1 MSYIPAAEKAIDF
14 IEEHIRE
21 DICVEQVASLAG
33 FSKFHFLRVFKALT
47 DNTLASCIRKRRL
60 TLAAADLLD
69 SRTPILEIALA
80 YGYNSQEAFTRAFKS
95 HYKMTPL
102 AYRQNGFSFVNS
114 EKVVLSRP
122 ILELR
127 RRLEDQPLVPRLVQM
142 DATEVVGFQVEN
154 RIPGATS
161 ALWNRFDQHEHRI
174 KNAIRPV
181 TYYGLEKMTD
191 SRAASPTIQY
201 LASLAVTSPLEI
213 PDGMRAETIPANQ
226 YAVFSIAAVP
236 EFLQLAIRKIYGKW
250 LPEAGLHPV
259 GDYDFEAYD
268 ENYRHNDPS
277 STFEFCIPVTTS
289 PWQK

>member
-60 TLAAADLLD
+60 TLAAADLLE
-69 SRTPILEIALA
+69 SSTPILEIALA
-80 YGYNSQEAFTRAFKS
+80 YHYNSQEAFTRAFKN
-95 HYKMTPL
+95 HYKMTPM
-102 AYRQNGFSFVNS
+102 AYRQNGFPFVNS
-114 EKVVLSRP
+114 EKVVLSGP
-122 ILELR
+122 IMELR
-127 RRLEDQPLVPRLVQM
+127 QRLEEQPLVPRLVQM
-142 DATEVVGFQVEN
+142 DAIEVVGFQVEN

-181 TYYGLEKMTD
+181 AYYGLEKMTD
-191 SRAASPTIQY
+191 SRSASPTVQY

-213 PDGMRAETIPANQ
+213 PDGMVAETIPANQ
-226 YAVFSIAAVP
+226 YAVFTIAAVP
-236 EFLQLAIRKIYGKW
+236 EFLQLAVRKIYGKW

-259 GDYDFEAYD
+259 GDYDFEFFD
-268 ENYRHNDPS
+268 ENYRHNDPV
-277 STFEFCIPVTTS
+277 STFEFCIPVKTS
-289 PWQK
+289 PKQK

>member
-1 MSYIPAAEKAIDF
+1 MNAIAEREGSPGELYSRRRKSDRLYRRSYPGG
-14 IEEHIRE
+14 HLRG
-21 DICVEQVASLAG
+21 AG
-33 FSKFHFLRVFKALT
+33 RVSGGVF
-47 DNTLASCIRKRRL
+47 
-60 TLAAADLLD
+60 
-69 SRTPILEIALA
+69 E
-80 YGYNSQEAFTRAFKS
+80 SQEAFTRAFKN
-95 HYKMTPL
+95 HYKMTPM
-102 AYRQNGFSFVNS
+102 AYRQNGFPFVNS
-114 EKVVLSRP
+114 EKVVLSGP

-127 RRLEDQPLVPRLVQM
+127 RRLEEQPLVPRLVQM
-142 DATEVVGFQVEN
+142 DSIEVVGFQIEN

-174 KNAIRPV
+174 KNTIRPV

-236 EFLQLAIRKIYGKW
+236 EFLQLAVRKIYGKW

-259 GDYDFEAYD
+259 GDYDFESYD
-268 ENYRHNDPS
+268 GSYRHNDPG